1 MTHVAAILAV
11 AAGDVT
17 RLPAAVLPAE
27 HWESGEIILLRLL
40 AILAL
45 VLLNGFFV
53 ASELAVVKIRASQL
67 DTLIEQG
74 DARAMLAKHITSHL
88 EAYISATQ
96 LGITLASLGLGWLGE
111 PFLAHII
118 EPAFRLA
125 GIESATLVTTV
136 SFVIAFSLITFL
148 HIVLGELVP
157 KSLAIRK
164 PVQLALWLSPPLG
177 LFYTLFRPVIRFLN
191 LSANFLLRHLLRV
204 EPPEES
210 ERALSNEELR
220 VILTESREAK
230 EVSPLGERLAV
241 NALDLQHRVVR
252 DIMTPRSE
260 VIFLDLEESFSGEL
274 TKAIDSRHTRFPL
287 CTGALDESVGLVHIK
302 DLLGL
307 VQSGRQELKTI
318 QRPIHHVSE
327 MMPLEKLLNYF
338 LAKHAHL
345 AIAVDEYGGAVGIVT
360 LDNVLEELVGSIHDE
375 FDTKEEEI
383 TKISDGEFDAEGTL
397 ALHDLAEE
405 TGLKFEETE
414 VSTIGGYITQLL
426 GHLPARG
433 ESIRIGDY
441 TATVAETDGRR
452 ILKVHFKKPESGEST
467 LPENEA

>member
-1 MTHVAAILAV
+1 MMLVAAILAV
-11 AAGDVT
+11 AAGDST
-17 RLPAAVLPAE
+17 QLPAAILPSD
-27 HWESGEIILLRLL
+27 HWESGDIIVLRLL

-53 ASELAVVKIRASQL
+53 ASELSIVKVRASQL
-67 DTLIEQG
+67 DALIEQG
-74 DARAMLAKHITSHL
+74 NPRAKLAKHITSHL

-111 PFLAHII
+111 PFLAHMI
-118 EPAFRLA
+118 EPAFHLA
-125 GIESATLVTTV
+125 GITSAAVVTTV
-136 SFVIAFSLITFL
+136 SFIIAFSLITFL
-148 HIVLGELVP
+148 HIVLGELAP

-164 PVQLALWLSPPLG
+164 PVEIALLLSPPLG
-177 LFYTLFRPVIRFLN
+177 LFYTIFRPVIRFLN
-191 LSANFLLRHLLRV
+191 LSANFLLRHFLRV

-210 ERALSNEELR
+210 ERALSNQELR

-230 EVSPLGERLAV
+230 EVSPLGEQLAV
-241 NALDLQHRVVR
+241 NALDLRHRVVR

-260 VIFLDLEESFSGEL
+260 VIFLDLEEPFGGEL

-287 CTGALDESVGLVHIK
+287 CNGALDDSVGLVHIK
-302 DLLGL
+302 DFLGL
-307 VQSGRQELKTI
+307 VHSGKQELNTI
-318 QRPIHHVSE
+318 QRPVHHVSE

-375 FDTKEEEI
+375 FDTKEQEI
-383 TKISDGEFDAEGTL
+383 TKIREGEFDAEGTL

-405 TGLKFEETE
+405 TGLKFDETE

-426 GHLPARG
+426 GHLPVRG
-433 ESIRIGDY
+433 ESVRIGDY

-452 ILKVHFKKPESGEST
+452 ILKVHFKRPVEPQAKD
-467 LPENEA
+467 

>member
-17 RLPAAVLPAE
+17 RLPAAIPPAE
-27 HWESGEIILLRLL
+27 HWESGEVIILRLL
-40 AILAL
+40 AILSL

-53 ASELAVVKIRASQL
+53 ASELAIVKIRGSQL

-74 DARAMLAKHITSHL
+74 DSRALLTKHITSHL

-111 PFLAHII
+111 PFLAHMI
-118 EPAFRLA
+118 EPVFRLA
-125 GIESATLVTTV
+125 GIHSPALVTTA

-148 HIVLGELVP
+148 HIVLGELAP

-164 PVQLALWLSPPLG
+164 PVELALWLSPALG
-177 LFYTLFRPVIRFLN
+177 IFYALFRPIIRFLN
-191 LSANFLLRHLLRV
+191 LSANLLLRHVLRV
-204 EPPEES
+204 EPPEDS
-210 ERALSNEELR
+210 ERALTNEELR

-230 EVSPLGERLAV
+230 EVSPLGEQLAV
-241 NALDLQHRVVR
+241 NALDLRHRVVR
-252 DIMTPRSE
+252 DIMTPRSD
-260 VIFLDLEESFSGEL
+260 VIFLDLEEPFTGEL
-274 TKAIDSRHTRFPL
+274 NKAIDSRHTRFPL
-287 CTGALDESVGLVHIK
+287 CTGALDDSVGLVHIK
-302 DLLGL
+302 DLLSL
-307 VQSGRQELKTI
+307 VHSGKQELKRI
-318 QRPIHHVSE
+318 QRPVHHVSE

-345 AIAVDEYGGAVGIVT
+345 AVAVDEYGGAVGIVT

-375 FDTKEEEI
+375 FDTQEEEI
-383 TKISDGEFDAEGTL
+383 TKIREGEFDAEGTL

-405 TGLKFEETE
+405 TGLRFEETE
-414 VSTIGGYITQLL
+414 VSTIGGYITHLL
-426 GHLPARG
+426 GHLPVRG
-433 ESIRIGDY
+433 ESIRIGEY

-452 ILKVHFKKPESGEST
+452 ILKVHFKRPVGPIAKD
-467 LPENEA
+467 

>member
-1 MTHVAAILAV
+1 MMLVAAILAV
-11 AAGDVT
+11 AAGDST
-17 RLPAAVLPAE
+17 QLPAAILPAD
-27 HWESGEIILLRLL
+27 HWESGDIIVLRLL

-53 ASELAVVKIRASQL
+53 ASELAIVKIRASQL
-67 DTLIEQG
+67 DALIEQG
-74 DARAMLAKHITSHL
+74 NPRAALAKHITSHL

-111 PFLAHII
+111 PFLAHMI

-125 GIESATLVTTV
+125 GISSPALVTTV

-148 HIVLGELVP
+148 HIVLGELAP

-164 PVQLALWLSPPLG
+164 PVELTLLLSPPLG
-177 LFYTLFRPVIRFLN
+177 LFYTIFRPIIRFLT
-191 LSANFLLRHLLRV
+191 LSANFLLRHILRV

-230 EVSPLGERLAV
+230 EVSPLGEQLAV
-241 NALDLQHRVVR
+241 NALDLRNRVVR

-260 VIFLDLEESFSGEL
+260 VIFLDLEKSFEGEL
-274 TKAIDSRHTRFPL
+274 TKVIDSRHTRFPL
-287 CTGALDESVGLVHIK
+287 CTGVIDESVGLVHIK

-307 VQSGRQELKTI
+307 VHSGRKELHGI

-327 MMPLEKLLNYF
+327 MMPLEKLLDYF

-345 AIAVDEYGGAVGIVT
+345 AVAVDEYGGAVGIVT

-375 FDTKEEEI
+375 FDTREEEI
-383 TKISDGEFDAEGTL
+383 TKIRDGEFDTDGTL
-397 ALHDLAEE
+397 ALHDLTEE

-414 VSTIGGYITQLL
+414 VSTIGGYIIQLL

-433 ESIRIGDY
+433 ESVRIGDY
-441 TATVAETDGRR
+441 TATVADTDGRR
-452 ILKVHFKKPESGEST
+452 ILKVHFKKPLT
-467 LPENEA
+467 PVAAD

>member
-1 MTHVAAILAV
+1 MPFVAAIMAV
-11 AAGDVT
+11 AAGET
-17 RLPAAVLPAE
+17 AQLPATQ
-27 HWESGEIILLRLL
+27 WESGEIIFLRLL
-40 AILAL
+40 AIFAL

-53 ASELAVVKIRASQL
+53 ASELAIVKIRGSQL

-74 DARAMLAKHITSHL
+74 DTRALVTKHITTHL

-111 PFLAHII
+111 PFLAHMI
-118 EPAFRLA
+118 EPAFQMA
-125 GIESATLVTTV
+125 GISSPGVITTV
-136 SFVIAFSLITFL
+136 SFILAFSLITFL

-164 PVQLALWLSPPLG
+164 PVELALWLSPPLG
-177 LFYTLFRPVIRFLN
+177 FFYTFFRPIIRFLN
-191 LSANFLLRHLLRV
+191 LSANLLLRHVLRV
-204 EPPEES
+204 EPPADS
-210 ERALSNEELR
+210 ERALTNEELR

-230 EVSPLGERLAV
+230 EVSPLGEQLAV

-260 VIFLDLEESFSGEL
+260 VIFLDLEEPFGDEL
-274 TKAIDSRHTRFPL
+274 EKAIDSRHTRFPL
-287 CTGALDESVGLVHIK
+287 CTGALDDSIGLVHIK

-307 VQSGRQELKTI
+307 VHSGNEELKSI

-375 FDTKEEEI
+375 FDTHEEEI
-383 TKISDGEFDAEGTL
+383 TKIRDGEFDTDGTL

-414 VSTIGGYITQLL
+414 VSTIGGYITQQL
-426 GHLPARG
+426 GHLPTRG
-433 ESIRIGDY
+433 ESVKIGDY

-452 ILKVHFKKPESGEST
+452 ILKVHFKKPVVPISKD
-467 LPENEA
+467 

>member
-1 MTHVAAILAV
+1 MTLVAAILAV
-11 AAGDVT
+11 AAGDST
-17 RLPAAVLPAE
+17 QLPATILPAD
-27 HWESGEIILLRLL
+27 HWESGEIILLRLV

-74 DARAMLAKHITSHL
+74 DSRAALAKHITSHL

-111 PFLAHII
+111 PFLAHMI

-125 GIESATLVTTV
+125 GIDSPTLVTTV
-136 SFVIAFSLITFL
+136 SFILAFSLITFL

-164 PVQLALWLSPPLG
+164 PVQIALWLSPPLG
-177 LFYTLFRPVIRFLN
+177 LFYTLFRPAITL
-191 LSANFLLRHLLRV
+191 LDKSANVLLRHVLRV
-204 EPPEES
+204 EPPDES

-230 EVSPLGERLAV
+230 EVSPLGEQLAV

-260 VIFLDLEESFSGEL
+260 VIFLDLEEPFAGEL

-307 VQSGRQELKTI
+307 VHSGKQELNSI
-318 QRPIHHVSE
+318 QRPVHHVSE

-383 TKISDGEFDAEGTL
+383 TMIREGEFDADGTL

-405 TGLKFEETE
+405 TGLKFEETD

-426 GHLPARG
+426 GHLPVRG
-433 ESIRIGDY
+433 EKVSIGDY
-441 TATVAETDGRR
+441 SATVAETDGRR
-452 ILKVHFKKPESGEST
+452 ILKVHFKRPIE
-467 LPENEA
+467 PAENGYPSSE